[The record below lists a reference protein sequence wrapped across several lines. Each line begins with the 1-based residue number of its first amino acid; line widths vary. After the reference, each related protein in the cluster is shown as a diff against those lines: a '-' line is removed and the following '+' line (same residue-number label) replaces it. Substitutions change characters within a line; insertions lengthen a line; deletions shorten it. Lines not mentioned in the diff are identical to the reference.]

1 MIAVLQRV
9 YSATV
14 YSDEV
19 LTGSIGAG
27 LYILLGVKNTDTD
40 SDAIALSEKISK
52 LRIFSDENG
61 KLNLSVKDTTS
72 EALVVPNFTLCA
84 NYSHGNRPEY
94 LSSAS
99 PTEAK
104 RLFELFVSELGKR
117 LNKVDSGVFGSHMR
131 TELSTNGPITIVM
144 ESEKLGGGKK

>member
-9 YSATV
+9 YNATV
-14 YSDEV
+14 YSDGV
-19 LTGSIGAG
+19 CTGSIGEG
-27 LYILLGVKNTDTD
+27 LYILLGVKNTDCHN
-40 SDAIALSEKISK
+40 DATALAEKISK

-61 KLNLSVKDTTS
+61 KLNLSLKDTSS

-94 LSSAS
+94 FGAAQ
-99 PTEAK
+99 PNDAN
-104 RLFELFVSELGKR
+104 RLFEFFLAELR
-117 LNKVDSGVFGSHMR
+117 ARINKVQSGVFGSHMR

-144 ESEKLGGGKK
+144 DSERLSGGKK

>member
-99 PTEAK
+99 PAEAK

>member
-1 MIAVLQRV
+1 MVAVLQRV
-9 YSATV
+9 YSAAV

-19 LTGSIGAG
+19 LTGEIGAG
-27 LYILLGVKNTDTD
+27 LYILLGVKNTDND
-40 SDAIALSEKISK
+40 SDAFALAEKISK
-52 LRIFSDENG
+52 LRVFSDENG
-61 KLNLSVKDTTS
+61 KLNLSLKDTTS
-72 EALVVPNFTLCA
+72 MALVVPNFTLCA

-99 PTEAK
+99 LSEAK

-117 LNKVDSGVFGSHMR
+117 LDKVSSGVFGSHMR